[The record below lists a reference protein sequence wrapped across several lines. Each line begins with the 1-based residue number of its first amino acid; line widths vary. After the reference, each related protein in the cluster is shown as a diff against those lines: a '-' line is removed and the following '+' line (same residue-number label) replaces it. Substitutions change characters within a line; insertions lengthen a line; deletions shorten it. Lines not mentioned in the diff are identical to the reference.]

1 MKNKLPLL
9 LALLLALPA
18 TLFARKTSEK
28 DYVVVTDY
36 IKKNTG
42 KDVSDDIQHIIDTH
56 PNRTIFFPD
65 GIYIISKPILT
76 PADPQKSVAL
86 ELSNFAII
94 QAAEDWAGEEAMIRL
109 GGKDPA
115 NNILLPGSNYYLE
128 GGIIDG
134 RGIAKGISI
143 DSGRETV
150 IRQTSIKN
158 TSVGIHIKYGVNNG
172 SSDCDISDTNITG
185 NNKPDCIGVLV
196 EGYDNT
202 LTNMRIGGV
211 HIGVLIRS
219 AGNSLRNIHP
229 LYYSSDEHYES
240 SCGFV
245 DEKDNNWYNF
255 CYSDQFAVGFLS
267 HGGRSFYDHCF
278 AYWYNNK
285 QKRHTVFK
293 SLGRF
298 NSSLLSM
305 NAGMNRNNAV
315 EENVI
320 LDVAEEGG
328 NGIVWNLAIDDSS
341 LVTDHSYKQ
350 YMK

>member
-1 MKNKLPLL
+1 MNHKTLTLI
-9 LALLLALPA
+9 ALLLALPA
-18 TLFARKTSEK
+18 TLLAQMNSGRG
-28 DYVVVTDY
+28 YVVVTDF
-36 IKKNTG
+36 IQKEAG
-42 KDVSDDIQHIIDTH
+42 KDVSDDIQRVIDTH
-56 PNRTIFFPD
+56 PNRTIYFPD
-65 GIYIISKPILT
+65 GIYIIGKPILT
-76 PADPQKSVAL
+76 PANPQKSVAL

-94 QAAEDWAGEEAMIRL
+94 QAAEDWDSEEAMIRL

-115 NNILLPGSNYYLE
+115 NNISMPGSNYYLK

-143 DSGRETV
+143 DSGRETA

-158 TSVGIHIKYGVNNG
+158 TTIGIHIKHGANSG
-172 SSDCDISDTNITG
+172 SSDSDISDTNITG
-185 NNKPDCIGVLV
+185 NKKPDCIGVLV

-211 HIGVLIRS
+211 HVGVLLRS

-229 LYYSSDEHYES
+229 LYYNSDEHYES
-240 SCGFV
+240 SCGFI
-245 DEKDNNWYNF
+245 DEKENNWYNF

-293 SLGRF
+293 STRRF
-298 NSSLLSM
+298 NSSVVSM
-305 NAGMNRNNAV
+305 NAGMYRHNAV

-320 LDVAEEGG
+320 LDAAEEGG
-328 NGIVWNLAIDDSS
+328 DGILWNLSIGDSS
-341 LVTDHSYKQ
+341 IVTDHSYKQ
-350 YMK
+350 YMR